1 LIDQDLIVFA
11 EQKEA
16 LKQRLLTIGYGGLFY
31 SDQKFS
37 NWQPYFSTMFSE
49 AVEKRSI
56 ESVHLI
62 VLVHGLEGTSEDLS
76 AYKNYIRIALPNENL
91 QFLLSEANQTETWSN
106 FNNMASN
113 LLGEILRYT
122 DRMPRKPNKISM
134 ITHSLGGLIVRAL
147 CGLEG
152 MKPLLPRLQ
161 TLITLNSPHLGL
173 MYNQRTANWG
183 K

>member
-1 LIDQDLIVFA
+1 
-11 EQKEA
+11 
-16 LKQRLLTIGYGGLFY
+16 
-31 SDQKFS
+31 
-37 NWQPYFSTMFSE
+37 M
-49 AVEKRSI
+49 
-56 ESVHLI
+56 
-62 VLVHGLEGTSEDLS
+62 
-76 AYKNYIRIALPNENL
+76 RIALPNENL

-113 LLGEILRYT
+113 LLGEILRYIE
-122 DRMPRKPNKISM
+122 RMPRKPNKISM

-183 K
+183 MLLQQEYFLSPFFQEYHYCNFGRIRSLWNN